1 MQRIILFW
9 LHFEYSDT
17 DLYFLKDCWYSWH
30 FIQPV
35 FCQFLSC
42 FNFLILFYRGT
53 CSHFLFLIYIFF
65 STNRWAK
72 WLWFLGLHR
81 TEQSLVQPRAGKT
94 YTHIQPC
101 CFVAP
106 DFKIT
111 DLRSNT
117 RCLDAVTYT
126 RSVNHTTKGE
136 NVHSVSLPTTTTN
149 KIFFPSCQMPFL
161 ICSCSFCFL
170 LNNLGAGFCR
180 IGKLSG
186 SSEPLLKPSGNC
198 SFTSTI
204 TVLAPLCV
212 NMRKT
217 GWGGGG
223 GGGEK
228 DAESFDYHK
237 LIIKKVS
244 LNPSRWYKFVWHGPC

>member
-1 MQRIILFW
+1 MVTLSAFKI
-9 LHFEYSDT
+9 Y
-17 DLYFLKDCWYSWH
+17 LYMFPSIDERSGSGSWG
-30 FIQPV
+30 
-35 FCQFLSC
+35 S
-42 FNFLILFYRGT
+42 
-53 CSHFLFLIYIFF
+53 
-65 STNRWAK
+65 
-72 WLWFLGLHR
+72 
-81 TEQSLVQPRAGKT
+81 TEQNSPSFSQGRVRPE
-94 YTHIQPC
+94 HIQPY

-136 NVHSVSLPTTTTN
+136 NVHSVSANYHN
-149 KIFFPSCQMPFL
+149 KYDFFPSCQMPFL

-217 GWGGGG
+217 GWGWRGWNRCG
-223 GGGEK
+223 
-228 DAESFDYHK
+228 K
-237 LIIKKVS
+237 LWLPQVD
-244 LNPSRWYKFVWHGPC
+244 N